1 MRIALFQCASLP
13 LDVTGNLA
21 RLSHQAHAAAARG
34 ASVLLCPEMFLT
46 GYNIGADAV
55 ARLAQPKDGSAAQ
68 YVADIARRS
77 GIAIVYGYPELAD
90 DEGIFNSVQMIS
102 AQGQELAN
110 YRKTHLFGDLD
121 KRMFSASSDRS
132 PVIEFNGWRLGF
144 LICYDIEFPE
154 NSRQLALA
162 GADLIMVPTANMRP
176 YDFIAQV
183 TVRARAQENQCFV
196 AYANYCATEAQIHYC
211 GQSSV
216 AGPDGSVLGLASDSQ
231 EELIVVELDPA
242 LIATS
247 RSDTPYLRDRRPALY
262 GDLCKV

>member
-34 ASVLLCPEMFLT
+34 ASILLCPEMFLT

-55 ARLAQPKDGSAAQ
+55 TRLAQPKDGSAAQ
-68 YVADIARRS
+68 DVADVARRS

-90 DEGIFNSVQMIS
+90 DGRIFNSVQMIS
-102 AQGQELAN
+102 AQGRALAN

-121 KRMFSASSDRS
+121 KRMFSASSDHS
-132 PVIEFNGWRLGF
+132 PLIEFNGWRLGF

-196 AYANYCATEAQIHYC
+196 AYANYCATEGQIHYC

-216 AGPDGSVLGLASDSQ
+216 AGPDGSVLGLASDSR

-247 RSDTPYLRDRRPALY
+247 RTHTPYLRDRRPELY